1 MSEEEFRYDREPE
14 TCVQGFDDVAWGTRE
29 EIVDALRS
37 PEVGRLVAA
46 ECYPGVTDEVE
57 SILSEALLPDLV
69 IHAEETYLD
78 SKTVQ
83 TILAPHATDDR
94 VRGVM
99 YYGTLRDLVDGAR
112 LGDAAERAVAALGRG
127 GRVLIAG
134 FGASLVEREARALL
148 GREGSGPAEVP
159 ASTLVY
165 CDLARWEAQLRYR
178 SGGTNHFWDNP
189 GEDPLKKNKLGFFI
203 EWRLADKIKADLLD
217 DIDYYLDSNVA
228 GSPKMVSGEALRSG
242 LRTVVRGP
250 FRLVPYFDPGV
261 WGGQWMKRTCGLD
274 ESRDNYAWSFDGVPE
289 ENSLYFR
296 YGHVRIELPAMN
308 AVLYQPRELL
318 GERNYSRFGAE
329 FPIRF
334 DLLDTMDGQNLSLQV
349 HPLTEYIKSHFG
361 MTYTQDESYYILDC
375 QEGAGVYLGLREGV
389 DRDAMMGDLRA
400 AQDGGPAFPAER
412 YVNRFPA
419 KRHDHF
425 LIPAG
430 TVHCSSAG
438 CMVLEISA
446 TPYIFTFKLWDWG
459 RLGMDGLPRPIHI
472 DDGERNIQW
481 DRTTGW
487 VEKNLVN
494 RCEVLEEREGYRE
507 ERTGLHELE
516 FIETRRLVIEGV
528 GPRVSRDG
536 VHMLNLVEGTAAYVE
551 SPDGAFEPFEVHYA
565 ETFVLPAAAGDYVIR
580 PAREGERVIVMQAF
594 VR

>member
-99 YYGTLRDLVDGAR
+99 YYGTLRDLVDGGR
-112 LGDAAERAVAALGRG
+112 LRDAAERAVAALGRG

-134 FGASLVEREARALL
+134 FGASLVERETRALL

-217 DIDYYLDSNVA
+217 DID
-228 GSPKMVSGEALRSG
+228 
-242 LRTVVRGP
+242 
-250 FRLVPYFDPGV
+250 
-261 WGGQWMKRTCGLD
+261 
-274 ESRDNYAWSFDGVPE
+274 
-289 ENSLYFR
+289 
-296 YGHVRIELPAMN
+296 
-308 AVLYQPRELL
+308 
-318 GERNYSRFGAE
+318 
-329 FPIRF
+329 
-334 DLLDTMDGQNLSLQV
+334 
-349 HPLTEYIKSHFG
+349 
-361 MTYTQDESYYILDC
+361 
-375 QEGAGVYLGLREGV
+375 
-389 DRDAMMGDLRA
+389 
-400 AQDGGPAFPAER
+400 
-412 YVNRFPA
+412 
-419 KRHDHF
+419 
-425 LIPAG
+425 
-430 TVHCSSAG
+430 
-438 CMVLEISA
+438 
-446 TPYIFTFKLWDWG
+446 
-459 RLGMDGLPRPIHI
+459 
-472 DDGERNIQW
+472 
-481 DRTTGW
+481 
-487 VEKNLVN
+487 
-494 RCEVLEEREGYRE
+494 
-507 ERTGLHELE
+507 
-516 FIETRRLVIEGV
+516 
-528 GPRVSRDG
+528 
-536 VHMLNLVEGTAAYVE
+536 
-551 SPDGAFEPFEVHYA
+551 
-565 ETFVLPAAAGDYVIR
+565 
-580 PAREGERVIVMQAF
+580 
-594 VR
+594 